1 VEAIRHVLWA
11 EVPFLFRLPS
21 RMGCSWSELRG
32 CTWSERSYT
41 YIYIQVATALL
52 VAVCAVHLK
61 KTYSGLYIY
70 IYLYIYT
77 YHMRNNYVTYIAM
90 WSYVTRL
97 LCVAQVSTLAQL
109 SLRWIP
115 RSRGKVDVMTWGWLR
130 AEISESSSY
139 SWCLLSH

>member
-1 VEAIRHVLWA
+1 LDVCAVHLKKTYSG
-11 EVPFLFRLPS
+11 L
-21 RMGCSWSELRG
+21 
-32 CTWSERSYT
+32 